1 MIDRVAHVTWRG
13 RHWTEWS
20 ILIYYAGWVLLAA
33 STPLLS
39 PSHWVYAAMAA
50 LVGAWGIGA
59 WAARWERTEATA
71 IVTLAA
77 ATVVQAV
84 PLLASGVPE
93 SVMAGCRLLLA
104 PGTLIPVAVLR
115 RTDVLL
121 AVVRARRDA
130 A

>member
-39 PSHWVYAAMAA
+39 PSHWVYAAMSA

-59 WAARWERTEATA
+59 WAARWGADRGDSDCDPRGGHGRAGG
-71 IVTLAA
+71 AA
-77 ATVVQAV
+77 AG
-84 PLLASGVPE
+84 LRG
-93 SVMAGCRLLLA
+93 AGERHGRVSA
-104 PGTLIPVAVLR
+104 AAGPGTLIR
-115 RTDVLL
+115 SRC
-121 AVVRARRDA
+121 
-130 A
+130 

>member
-1 MIDRVAHVTWRG
+1 MIDRTIDLRWRG
-13 RHWTEWS
+13 RHWIEWS
-20 ILIYYAGWVLLAA
+20 ILGYYVGWVLLGA

-39 PSHWVYAAMAA
+39 PSHRAFAAASA

-71 IVTLAA
+71 VATLAA
-77 ATVVQAV
+77 VTLVQAV

-93 SVMAGCRLLLA
+93 SIMAGCRLLLA
-104 PGTLIPVAVLR
+104 PGTLIPVAVMR
-115 RTDVLL
+115 RTDGLL

-130 A
+130 